1 MEQNLQ
7 VLERLFIKK
16 WTRLDGVGALII
28 TPTREL
34 AYQIFE
40 MLRKVGFYHD
50 FSAGLIIGLLHFFN
64 KSYIYICLLHLILQL
79 VKKVFFGKNTLYQ

>member
-1 MEQNLQ
+1 MLETTCVLNLQ
-7 VLERLFIKK
+7 VLEALYCKQ

-40 MLRKVGFYHD
+40 TLRKVGAYHD
-50 FSAGLIIGLLHFFN
+50 VSGGLIIGNVNNHLEKN
-64 KSYIYICLLHLILQL
+64 KIGRLNFI
-79 VKKVFFGKNTLYQ
+79 K